1 MPSAGIEN
9 TSFGN
14 FLNATT
20 INNSA
25 PKDEISSK
33 KLSFVR
39 FSGCLTGILLSDENL
54 LTSLSLIFNPLP
66 DFLSGDV
73 TTHKTSKLSL
83 ITFNDFTAK
92 SGVPKKIIFVFFI
105 EYCS

>member
-25 PKDEISSK
+25 PKDEISYKNS
-33 KLSFVR
+33 LFVR
-39 FSGCLTGILLSDENL
+39 FSGCLIGILLSDENL
-54 LTSLSLIFNPLP
+54 LTSLSFIFNPLP
-66 DFLSGDV
+66 DFLSCDV
-73 TTHKTSKLSL
+73 TTHTTLKLSF
-83 ITFNDFTAK
+83 IAFNDFTAK

-105 EYCS
+105 VYYL